1 MISAEE
7 QMELRNK
14 AKQELERL
22 ERITNDGQIVEL
34 LDEFKNKFNICETT
48 YKVVLRE
55 HQKNK
60 TGKVPSHLKL
70 IMTQVPFAMA
80 FAGYSVD
87 RDLLNRLFGS
97 KCARGT
103 TVKKLRDAITHGID
117 SKAVD
122 EIIRRQNDL
131 FADMDA
137 FLRII
142 RSA

>member
-60 TGKVPSHLKL
+60 TGKVHP
-70 IMTQVPFAMA
+70 I
-80 FAGYSVD
+80 
-87 RDLLNRLFGS
+87 
-97 KCARGT
+97 
-103 TVKKLRDAITHGID
+103 
-117 SKAVD
+117 
-122 EIIRRQNDL
+122 
-131 FADMDA
+131 
-137 FLRII
+137 
-142 RSA
+142 